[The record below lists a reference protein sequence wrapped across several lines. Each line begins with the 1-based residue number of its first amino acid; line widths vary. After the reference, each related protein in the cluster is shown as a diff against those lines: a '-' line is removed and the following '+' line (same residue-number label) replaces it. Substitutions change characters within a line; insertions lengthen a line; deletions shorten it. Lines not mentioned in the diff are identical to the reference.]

1 MNNDKVGR
9 IEFGPEKTMRETAFG
24 FNKVQATSDTPRT
37 FASGSV
43 RDARE
48 GKGRFDLV
56 SPIAM
61 KRLAQHYENGAKK
74 YQDRNWEK
82 GQPVMSYLDSAERHL
97 NTLKEMKLKGLPLD
111 EDHLSAIMWNIGAI
125 IHVEE
130 MVRCGLLPT
139 ELLDYPGPQPRVEG
153 MSYNDQRNVTRGVE
167 AKEVDDW
174 SAYDRVPLLR
184 TATEDILGHKRYPCS
199 CTEAQECGACM
210 EEPKLDGRN

>member
-1 MNNDKVGR
+1 MESKLKSEERKKEILEGLRQEEYFFIQPMLNALRRWNEMNETLVGK
-9 IEFGPEKTMRETAFG
+9 IN

-37 FASGSV
+37 FTSGSV

-139 ELLDYPGPQPRVEG
+139 ELLDYPKPQPKLEG
-153 MSYNDQRNVTRGVE
+153 MTYNDPRCKTFGVL
-167 AKEVDDW
+167 ADD
-174 SAYDRVPLLR
+174 L
-184 TATEDILGHKRYPCS
+184 
-199 CTEAQECGACM
+199 
-210 EEPKLDGRN
+210 KLDGRN